1 MARLPISAFLQQ
13 RLEEY
18 DENFEV
24 RAGTA
29 FYDLF
34 FKPMQYIVQP
44 LRDEAD
50 DVQLAQSF
58 LRILNTDD
66 PDAFDEEAVDSLASN
81 LFVPRIEGGNSS
93 GVARLFYSTPV
104 DREWSE
110 GALTVI
116 GSNGLNYSNTS
127 PFSVTQADMTQNYLQ
142 GQYFYDIAVTSDN
155 PGEDTDLGVNG
166 LVSVDNDP
174 DVIFVGNPNPVTG
187 GIDRETNTELIDRT
201 KKSIAVRDLVT
212 GKGFN
217 AILFENFGSFL
228 QEVTAIGF
236 GDVEMMRDIV
246 YNTHIGGRVDG
257 YIKTANIEAK
267 TQDFIGVLID
277 FTRQAR
283 ITKNIQLEGTEEY
296 YLGVT
301 NLSRDNGVQFIVRQ
315 VKPDTAA
322 SVQSTVDMSSPI
334 DLSINAYIKVS
345 VDGTEKTMRVAGAT
359 PSQTTRN
366 EIVAIINN
374 SFGIDVASPVG
385 STFKITSLNPGIDS
399 SVILSDPSAPLNS
412 AMLEVFGLPTGSTY
426 IYEGDGPLVFIE
438 GQNHLFDDW
447 AGTLKRVLGTIS
459 AASVEGES
467 TIGSDQFSD
476 LTLSIFDNINESD
489 VLTILS
495 GNDAGDYRVLDVDTG
510 SNTLTLDANLTETA
524 IEIDYIIRQGGIKDG
539 ELLYVECYY
548 SPLSIDVG
556 KYVLLDEDTYERGI
570 RPGREDRTLTDVAM
584 LRISQIE
591 VIDPVTLEGLGEFLD
606 GSAGF
611 GQGGFG
617 RGAFGVG
624 SKAQYRLIVN
634 EPHHRFS
641 TWEDSYINISQTLQG
656 ISFRVYY
663 DAVTEIESMHDFV
676 RSDEE
681 RVLDGDILMKHFL
694 PAHVSGTI
702 QYEVDDTDSTIPDN
716 ETLQEMVKDFISE
729 KVSGAPLQI
738 SDVTQYILRTT
749 DPFDKY
755 KSAVKPYTL
764 KARIM
769 NTDGST
775 TIVTSD
781 DALVIPEASPFPK
794 DTIRPLSP
802 RIAHWIGD
810 EIVMER
816 I

>member
-1 MARLPISAFLQQ
+1 MARLSISAFLQQ

-50 DVQLAQSF
+50 DVQVAQSF

-81 LFVPRIEGGNSS
+81 LFVPRIEGSNSS

-104 DREWSE
+104 DREWAE

-127 PFSVTQADMTQNYLQ
+127 PFSVTQADMTQNYFE
-142 GQYFYDIAVTSDN
+142 GQYFYDIAVTSDD
-155 PGEDTDLGVNG
+155 PGEDTDLDVNG
-166 LVSVDNDP
+166 LVSVGNDP
-174 DVIFVGNPNPVTG
+174 DVIFVSNPNPIIG
-187 GIDRETNTELIDRT
+187 GIDRETNTELIERT
-201 KKSIAVRDLVT
+201 KKSISVRDLVT

-228 QEVTAIGF
+228 QEISAIGF

-257 YIKTANIEAK
+257 YVKTANIAAK
-267 TQDFIGVLID
+267 TKDFLGVLID
-277 FTRQAR
+277 FTRQTK
-283 ITKNIQLEGTEEY
+283 ITKNVQLVGTEEY

-301 NLSRDNGVQFIVRQ
+301 NLSRDSGVQFVVRQ

-334 DLSINAYIKVS
+334 DLSVNSYIKVS
-345 VDGTEKTMRVAGAT
+345 VDGTEKTMRVAGVT

-374 SFGIDVASPVG
+374 SFGIDIASPVG
-385 STFKITSLNPGIDS
+385 PTFKITSLSPGINS
-399 SVILSDPSAPLNS
+399 SVIVSDPSAPLNS
-412 AMLEVFGLPTGSTY
+412 ALLEVFGLATGSVYT
-426 IYEGDGPLVFIE
+426 YEGDGPLVFIE
-438 GQNHLFDDW
+438 GQNHIFSDW
-447 AGTLKRVLGTIS
+447 EGNLKRVLGTIS
-459 AASVEGES
+459 VSSILGES
-467 TIGSDQFSD
+467 TLDSNQFLD
-476 LTLSIFDNINESD
+476 LTLSIFDSVSENDI
-489 VLTILS
+489 LTIVS
-495 GNDAGDYRVLDVDTG
+495 GNDAGDYRILDVDTG

-524 IEIDYIIRQGGIKDG
+524 TDIDYLIRQGGIKNE

-548 SPLSIDVG
+548 NPLSIDVG
-556 KYVLLDEDTYERGI
+556 KYILLDEDTYERGV
-570 RPGREDRTLTDVAM
+570 RPGREDVTLTDVAM

-591 VIDPVTLEGLGEFLD
+591 LIDPITLEGLGEFLD

-617 RGAFGVG
+617 RGPFGVG

-641 TWEDSYINISQTLQG
+641 AWEDSYINIAQTLQG
-656 ISFRVYY
+656 LSLRVYY
-663 DAVTEIESMHDFV
+663 DAVTEIEILHDFV
-676 RSDEE
+676 RSDDE

-702 QYEVDDTDSTIPDN
+702 QYEVDETDTSIPDN
-716 ETLQEMVKDFISE
+716 DSLQEMVKDFISE
-729 KVSGAPLQI
+729 KPVGFPLQI
-738 SDVTQYILRTT
+738 SDVTQFILRKT
-749 DPFDKY
+749 DPFYRY

-781 DALVIPEASPFPK
+781 DELVIPEASPFPK

-810 EIVMER
+810 AIVMER
-816 I
+816 L